1 MPPSPIAKC
10 QTNPREQIRTNK
22 LDCVVGRGA
31 AHHQLLA
38 PLRAAPQATRRQECQ
53 QNMRSRSAIFGTDLY
68 TAISHLAR
76 HLYGRLDLRPKA
88 FVPYA
93 NPSDIG

>member
-1 MPPSPIAKC
+1 VV
-10 QTNPREQIRTNK
+10 TERT
-22 LDCVVGRGA
+22 
-31 AHHQLLA
+31 
-38 PLRAAPQATRRQECQ
+38 
-53 QNMRSRSAIFGTDLY
+53 FGTDLY
-68 TAISHLAR
+68 TAISDLAR